1 MSAVLQGRAP
11 DPGPIALTVRVG
23 MEGEKS
29 PTMRLVIADAA
40 VLGRADDEGG
50 FRPDLDLE
58 PFGALDAG
66 VSRRHA
72 RIAYR
77 QGALFLS
84 DLGSVNGTRINGFA
98 LEPDQACRLRDGD
111 WIELGHLML
120 RVHFHGA

>member
-1 MSAVLQGRAP
+1 MSAAPQERAP
-11 DPGPIALTVRVG
+11 YPGPIALTVRVG

-29 PTMRLVIADAA
+29 PSIRLVVADAA
-40 VLGRADDEGG
+40 ILGRADDEGG

-72 RIAYR
+72 QIAYR
-77 QGALFLS
+77 QGAMFLS

-111 WIELGHLML
+111 RIELGHLML
-120 RVHFHGA
+120 RIHFHEA